1 MIEREGVW
9 MSKEQ
14 YIYAVARVR
23 SKELALLDKPVLEQ
37 LLSCKTYEECLKVL
51 TDKGWGEHSGES
63 AEEIL
68 TQEREKT
75 WTFIRELVTD
85 MSVFDTFLYE
95 KDFHNLKAAIKQ
107 VYVRNE
113 VPNIFIND
121 GTVDKE
127 LIFEAVKNHDF
138 TNLPDYM
145 QTAAEEAYQMQ
156 MRNGDGQLCDII
168 LDRAALDTVY
178 KKAGE
183 SGNEL
188 LMEYAE
194 LRVVTANLNCAI
206 RGAKTGKRIEF
217 FEMALA
223 QCQTLDKKEL
233 VKAALTGVEAI
244 YDYLSTTVYDD
255 AVFALKESFST
266 FERWCDNLI
275 INRIKPQKYNTIS
288 VSPLAAYILARENEI
303 KTVRILL
310 SGKLN
315 ELPENSIRERLRD
328 MYV

>member
-1 MIEREGVW
+1 
-9 MSKEQ
+9 MSQEQ

-23 SKELALLDKPVLEQ
+23 SKELALLDKSVLEQ
-37 LLSCKTYEECLKVL
+37 LLSCKTYEDCLKIL
-51 TDKGWGEHSGES
+51 SDKGWGDHNGES

-68 TQEREKT
+68 SQEREKT
-75 WTFIRELVTD
+75 WSFIRELVGD

-107 VYVRNE
+107 VYIRNE

-121 GTVDKE
+121 GTVDANQ
-127 LIFEAVKNHDF
+127 IYEAVKNHDF
-138 TNLPDYM
+138 SILPEHM
-145 QTAAEEAYQMQ
+145 QVPAEEAYQVQ
-156 MRNGDGQLCDII
+156 MRNGDGQLCDVI
-168 LDRAALDTVY
+168 LDRAALDTIY
-178 KKAGE
+178 KMAAASE
-183 SGNEL
+183 NEL

-194 LRVVTANLNCAI
+194 LRIVTANLNSSI

-223 QCQTLDKKEL
+223 QCKTLNKKEL
-233 VKAALTGVEAI
+233 IRASLMGVEAI
-244 YDYLSTTVYDD
+244 YDYLETTVYDD
-255 AVFALKESFST
+255 AVKALKESFSS

-275 INRIKPQKYNTIS
+275 INRIKPQKFNTTS

-315 ELPENSIRERLRD
+315 DLPENSIRERLRD